1 MDITEQI
8 PFEVPDSWRWC
19 RVKTVSNSYIG
30 LTYKPSD
37 VDTTGTIVLRSS
49 NIQNGELVLN
59 DIVRVKS
66 SISDK
71 LFVEK
76 NDILI
81 CARNGSRRLVG
92 KSALIKNMPEPMTFG
107 AFMTICKTQIYE
119 YMFVYLQSD
128 LFFGQLKEVSNT
140 TTINQLTQSKFN
152 DFLIPVPPTKE
163 QKRIVLKIK
172 QLFQEL
178 H

>member
-1 MDITEQI
+1 
-8 PFEVPDSWRWC
+8 
-19 RVKTVSNSYIG
+19 
-30 LTYKPSD
+30 
-37 VDTTGTIVLRSS
+37 
-49 NIQNGELVLN
+49 
-59 DIVRVKS
+59 
-66 SISDK
+66 
-71 LFVEK
+71 
-76 NDILI
+76 
-81 CARNGSRRLVG
+81 
-92 KSALIKNMPEPMTFG
+92 MTFG
-107 AFMTICKTQIYE
+107 AFMAICKTQIYE